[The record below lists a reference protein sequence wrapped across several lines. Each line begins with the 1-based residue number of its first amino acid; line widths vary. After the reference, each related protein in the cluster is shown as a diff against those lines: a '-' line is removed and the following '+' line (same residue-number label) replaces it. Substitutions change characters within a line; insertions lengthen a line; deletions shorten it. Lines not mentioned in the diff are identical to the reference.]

1 MSQKENT
8 TLWSENVIV
17 VDAEYVD
24 RVAFNLIVNFER
36 MLGRKI
42 PAADMARWM
51 DCLALDGGFLRTIR
65 RETFPWC
72 SFMRKILKVSTTLF
86 RHLSASWTARLSR
99 TSSASL
105 SFLRLP

>member
-65 RETFPWC
+65 R
-72 SFMRKILKVSTTLF
+72 KHF
-86 RHLSASWTARLSR
+86 RGAHS
-99 TSSASL
+99 
-105 SFLRLP
+105 